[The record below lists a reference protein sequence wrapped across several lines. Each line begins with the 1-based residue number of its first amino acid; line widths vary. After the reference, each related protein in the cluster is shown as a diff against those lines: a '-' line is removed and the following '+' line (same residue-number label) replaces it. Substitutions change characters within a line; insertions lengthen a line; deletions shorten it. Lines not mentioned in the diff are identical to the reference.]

1 MNKRICYFSI
11 DLSNPFGETLLS
23 SVYKRVHEYGDK
35 LFVAHGGI
43 LNSPHEWEVRRNSLY
58 GYIDPD
64 DYDAFIISGILS
76 FSSYENSRKFLLPY
90 SRKPLIIIGEKID
103 SIPYVGVDNS
113 SGFKDLIEHI
123 IDQSESKKIAVIA
136 GPVNNYDSSERFN
149 ALREVMASRQISLP
163 DENIYFAIFSAE
175 SAVEGVR
182 VLLDERKIDFDSLI
196 CFNDR
201 MAIGAMGELK
211 RRGYRI
217 PEDIRISGFDNT
229 YESEFMTPPLTT
241 VSYPIDQVGIAAVD
255 GIETLLAGKQIDKPA
270 IFPTQFIKRRSSGS
284 KELYD
289 FDYFGYDI
297 SSYFIDGC
305 EIDSDYFISF
315 ADKLLVS
322 ENIETDYS
330 ENIIKRLNLFFSD
343 IDFHKMDIISIILK
357 FEFMVLSIYSEDNF
371 LRLFKKYFFY
381 LHQIAEKKN
390 KKSVS
395 DILFFM
401 SGYCHSKILSIAVK
415 DAIVSRT
422 EEEYLIQ
429 IGEDLSSSYDIQSI
443 RKSLSTYCRYIG
455 IETLFVVVFDE
466 ENKENAYLSVRIEN
480 QQNLPVDGFKSYPSK
495 EILPEELK
503 NKYHELLLDA
513 LCLVDDDIGYVLY
526 NLGNHPN
533 ILYKS
538 LRKHISGAIKGNS
551 LLRKINNYSSNLEK
565 LIGDRTQKLISVNEN
580 LIKEIKRREA
590 AENELIKKRN
600 LDSLALLAG
609 GIAHD
614 FNNILTA
621 IGGNINLL
629 QMRKEQSI
637 LRNENLLNQVLSAVD
652 KAKNLT
658 QQLLT
663 FSKGG
668 HPVKKTQHIKPL
680 VEESAKFI
688 LAGSNAKPKFD
699 FIVEDVIV
707 DMDSGQINQVLNN
720 VILNAVHSMPG
731 GGEIGIILD
740 VYSAESQNKYDL
752 SPGSY
757 VRISISDSGC
767 GIPEN
772 IVHKIFDPYFTTKEK
787 GSGLGLSTSIAIV
800 KKHGGNIVVKSVL
813 KKGTV
818 FYIFLPISKGNVD
831 ISETVSE
838 KSLPSGMSF
847 LVLEDDPDI
856 QKLILNFLQNLG
868 QKCDI
873 VSDGSIA
880 LELYLKS
887 KNDGKY
893 YDGVIL
899 DLTIPGGMGG
909 KDVMDKIL
917 EINPDAAGIVSSGY
931 SDDPVISE
939 YRKFGFKAILR
950 KPYLISD
957 LKNAIIESLEIK

>member
-23 SVYKRVHEYGDK
+23 SVYKRVHDYGDK
-35 LFVAHGGI
+35 LFVVHGGI

-64 DYDAFIISGILS
+64 DYDGFIISSILS
-76 FSSYENSRKFLLPY
+76 FSSYEDSRKFVLPY

-103 SIPYVGVDNS
+103 SIPFVGVDNS
-113 SGFKDLIEHI
+113 AGFKDLIEHI
-123 IDQSESKKIAVIA
+123 IDQSVTKKIAVIA

-149 ALREVMASRQISLP
+149 VLRKVMASRQINLP
-163 DENIYFAIFSAE
+163 DENIYFAIFSAD
-175 SAVEGVR
+175 SAIEGVR
-182 VLLDERKIDFDSLI
+182 VLLDERKINFDSLI

-217 PEDIRISGFDNT
+217 PEDIRLSGFDNT

-241 VSYPIDQVGIAAVD
+241 VSYPIEKVGIAAVD
-255 GIETLLAGKQIDKPA
+255 GIEAILAGKKIDKPA

-284 KELYD
+284 MELHD
-289 FDYFGYDI
+289 FDFFGYDI
-297 SSYFIDGC
+297 SSYFTDES
-305 EIDSDYFISF
+305 EIDLEYYISF
-315 ADKLLVS
+315 ADKLLTFEKYES
-322 ENIETDYS
+322 DYRENIK
-330 ENIIKRLNLFFSD
+330 KRLYLFFSE
-343 IDFHKMDIISIILK
+343 IDLSKMSIINIILK
-357 FEFMVLSIYSEDNF
+357 FEFMIVSNYSEENDLRF
-371 LRLFKKYFFY
+371 LKKYFFY
-381 LHQIAEKKN
+381 LYQIAEKKN
-390 KKSVS
+390 KKVIS
-395 DILFFM
+395 DILFFL
-401 SGYCHSKILSIAVK
+401 SGYCRSKILSIAVK
-415 DAIVSRT
+415 DAILGRT

-443 RKSLSTYCRYIG
+443 RKSLSTYCKYIG
-455 IETLFVVVFDE
+455 IETLFVVVYDE
-466 ENKENAYLSVRIEN
+466 EHRDKAYLSVRIEN
-480 QQNLPVDGFKSYPSK
+480 QQNLPVDDSKSYPAK
-495 EILPEELK
+495 DILPEELK

-513 LCLVDDDIGYVLY
+513 LCLADDDIGYVLY

-565 LIGDRTQKLISVNEN
+565 LISERTQKLISVNEN
-580 LIKEIKRREA
+580 LVEEIKRREA

-621 IGGNINLL
+621 IGGNVNLL
-629 QMRKEQSI
+629 QMRKDQSI
-637 LRNENLLNQVLSAVD
+637 LKNEILLNQVLSAVD

-688 LAGSNAKPKFD
+688 LAGSNAKPKFN

-740 VYSAESQNKYDL
+740 VYETESENEYDL

-772 IVHKIFDPYFTTKEK
+772 IVHRIFDPYFTTKEK

-800 KKHGGNIVVKSVL
+800 KKHGGNIIVKSVL
-813 KKGTV
+813 NKGTV
-818 FYIFLPISKGNVD
+818 FNIFLPVSKGTVD
-831 ISETVSE
+831 VSETVHD

-856 QKLILNFLQNLG
+856 QKLIINFLHNLG

-873 VSDGSIA
+873 VSEGSVA
-880 LELYLKS
+880 LEFYLKS
-887 KNDGKY
+887 KYSGKY
-893 YDGVIL
+893 YDAVIL

-917 EINPDAAGIVSSGY
+917 EINPEAAGIVSSGY

-957 LKNAIIESLEIK
+957 LKNAIIESLDIK

>member
-23 SVYKRVHEYGDK
+23 SVYKRVHDYGDK
-35 LFVAHGGI
+35 LFVVHGGI
-43 LNSPHEWEVRRNSLY
+43 LNSPHEWEVRRNILY
-58 GYIDPD
+58 GYINPD
-64 DYDAFIISGILS
+64 DYDAFIVSNILS
-76 FSSYENSRKFLLPY
+76 FCSYDESRKFVQPY
-90 SRKPLIIIGEKID
+90 LSKPLLIIGEKID

-113 SGFKDLIEHI
+113 SGFKNLIEHI
-123 IDQSESKKIAVIA
+123 IDQSESKKIAVLA
-136 GPVNNYDSSERFN
+136 GPVNNFDSSERFKV
-149 ALREVMASRQISLP
+149 LREVMTSRQICLP
-163 DENIYFAIFSAE
+163 DENIYFAVFSAE
-175 SAVEGVR
+175 SAIEGIR

-211 RRGYRI
+211 HRGYRI

-229 YESEFMTPPLTT
+229 YESELMTPPLTT

-255 GIETLLAGKQIDKPA
+255 GIETLLVGKQIDKPE

-284 KELYD
+284 MELHD
-289 FDYFGYDI
+289 FDFFGFDI
-297 SSYFIDGC
+297 SPYFSDGFSL
-305 EIDSDYFISF
+305 DSNYYLSF
-315 ADKLLVS
+315 AVDLFES
-322 ENIETDYS
+322 ENADDFYKNDIIKSLSVFLSLVDFDKTDILQIILHLESSIISKYS
-330 ENIIKRLNLFFSD
+330 EEKD
-343 IDFHKMDIISIILK
+343 
-357 FEFMVLSIYSEDNF
+357 
-371 LRLFKKYFFY
+371 LRLLKKYFFH
-381 LHQIAEKKN
+381 LHVIAGKKGR
-390 KKSVS
+390 KTYS
-395 DILFFM
+395 DILFFL
-401 SGYCHSKILSIAVK
+401 SGYCRSKIISIAVK
-415 DAIVSRT
+415 DAILSRT

-443 RKSLSTYCRYIG
+443 RKSLSTYCKYIG

-466 ENKENAYLSVRIEN
+466 ENKDNAYLSVRIEN
-480 QQNLPVDGFKSYPSK
+480 QQNLSVDDFKSYPAK
-495 EILPEELK
+495 DILPGELK

-513 LCLVDDDIGYVLY
+513 LCLADDDIGYVLY

-565 LIGDRTQKLISVNEN
+565 LIGERTQKLISVNEN
-580 LIKEIKRREA
+580 LIEEIKRREA

-637 LRNENLLNQVLSAVD
+637 FRNEILLNQVLSAVD

-688 LAGSNAKPKFD
+688 LAGSNAKPNFD
-699 FIVEDVIV
+699 FKVEDVIV

-720 VILNAVHSMPG
+720 VILNAVHAMPG
-731 GGEIGIILD
+731 GGEIGILLD
-740 VYSAESQNKYDL
+740 VYNSESENHYDL
-752 SPGSY
+752 SLGRY

-813 KKGTV
+813 NKGTI
-818 FYIFLPISKGNVD
+818 FNIFLPISNGTVG
-831 ISETVSE
+831 VSE
-838 KSLPSGMSF
+838 VAHEKNMPTGMSF

-856 QKLILNFLQNLG
+856 QNLIVNFLQNLG

-873 VSDGSIA
+873 VSEGSMAID
-880 LELYLKS
+880 LYLKS
-887 KNDGKY
+887 KFSGKY
-893 YDGVIL
+893 YDAVIL

-909 KDVMDKIL
+909 KDVMGKIL
-917 EINPDAAGIVSSGY
+917 EINPDAVGIVSSGY

-939 YRKFGFKAILR
+939 YRKFGFRAILR